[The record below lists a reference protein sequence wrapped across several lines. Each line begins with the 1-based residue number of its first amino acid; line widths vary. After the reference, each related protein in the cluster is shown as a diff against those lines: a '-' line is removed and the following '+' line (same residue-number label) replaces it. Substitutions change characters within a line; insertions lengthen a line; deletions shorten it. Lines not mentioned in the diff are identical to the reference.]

1 MSRPLWGPTRVEKS
15 WGRGELEERSS
26 AVAKGWVE
34 AKSLHL
40 LTVSRALPARGCWRR
55 AERMVS
61 RRLRRAVAGSRRAG
75 LTERE
80 CYMAWGQEPR
90 NLAICRNQAS

>member
-1 MSRPLWGPTRVEKS
+1 MTMSRPLWGPTRVEKS

-40 LTVSRALPARGCWRR
+40 LTVSRGAAGTWMLEESGEDGLASAASRGR
-55 AERMVS
+55 
-61 RRLRRAVAGSRRAG
+61 G
-75 LTERE
+75 L
-80 CYMAWGQEPR
+80 A
-90 NLAICRNQAS
+90 ASGAD